1 MRDVIIV
8 VVILSIIVMSDYLFK
23 RNDPTYIQLGVM
35 VSDVNDNA
43 PVCPV
48 QSDIQLDRSVEAGHV
63 VVTLEVSCVCIS
75 YLLLFP
81 WSSQP

>member
-1 MRDVIIV
+1 MIPHQ
-8 VVILSIIVMSDYLFK
+8 F
-23 RNDPTYIQLGVM
+23 IQLGVM

-63 VVTLEVSCVCIS
+63 VVTLEVSYV
-75 YLLLFP
+75 
-81 WSSQP
+81 

>member
-8 VVILSIIVMSDYLFK
+8 VVTLSIIVMSDYLLI
-23 RNDPTYIQLGVM
+23 PHQYIQLGVM